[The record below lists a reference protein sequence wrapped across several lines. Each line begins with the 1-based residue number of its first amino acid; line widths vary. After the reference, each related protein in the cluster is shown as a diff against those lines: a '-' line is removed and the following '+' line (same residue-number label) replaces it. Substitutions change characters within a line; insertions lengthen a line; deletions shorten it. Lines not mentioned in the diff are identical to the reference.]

1 MSDRTPPQ
9 NLDAEMAV
17 LGSLIGYQRAIPDV
31 AEILT
36 AADFYKPAHEKIYAA
51 ILDLHNRTEPVDAL
65 TVIAELERRGELAK
79 IGGAPEVHRLG
90 AFITT
95 SASAT
100 WHAQIVR
107 DAATRRRLIETGTR
121 IAQMGYETDDD
132 SDLVQIVDRAQAEAN
147 AISDR
152 ARADE
157 DPTVRDTADELVDEL
172 KNGVEMGLPTGFR
185 DLDQLTQG
193 MQPGQMIIVAA
204 RPGMGKALA
213 LDTPLPTPTGWT
225 TMGEVRT
232 GDYLIGA
239 DGNPAR
245 VVAATDVMR
254 DHACYEVEFSD
265 GSVIVADADH
275 QWLTDTRSSLRSRQ
289 AAGKPWSRQQN
300 QRTFAAVRTTK
311 EIAATLRCET
321 ADRRLNHSIANA
333 SPLQTPD
340 ADLLVAPYTLG
351 AWLGDGDSN
360 GAAITTPDR
369 EVLDEIVRDGYRV
382 HHPVGDRTGLRHRIQ
397 LPETAPVAKRS
408 CIACGVEF
416 QPNAPTQNT
425 CGRSCGMS
433 SAARRARQ
441 CTRTAKATCPD
452 CGKPFTGFVSCQEC
466 HEDHGTLQ
474 ALLRKIG
481 VLGNKHIPAVYLR
494 ASETQRRALLAGLL
508 DSDGYCAKDG
518 ATQFAVTRER
528 LARDVYEL
536 VVSLGYKPTLT
547 SKPARLNGKDCGTA
561 WTVTFTTADRV
572 FRLPRKANRLRST
585 TSPINGRR
593 FITDVRPVQSVPV
606 RCVQVDNADHLYV
619 AGRAWIPT
627 HNSTLGLDLVRHVS
641 IRRNL
646 PSVFFSLEMNRK
658 ELVRRCLSAEGGIP
672 LHHLAPRCMSDDDW
686 QRLGLV
692 YDRVVGAP
700 IVLDD
705 RHDLTVMRM
714 RSKARRIKQTRGLS
728 LAVVDYAQLAPS
740 GTARKHENRQTEVTE
755 ISRNLKLMAKEL
767 EIPVV
772 VLAQLNRGPVARS
785 DKRPVMSDLRESGSL
800 EQDADLVILL
810 HREDAYVRD
819 SPRAGEADFIVDKHR
834 NGATSTITVAFQ
846 GHYSRFVDMAQS

>member
-9 NLDAEMAV
+9 NLDAEMGV

-147 AISDR
+147 SISDR

-185 DLDQLTQG
+185 DLDHLTQG

-204 RPGMGKALA
+204 RPGMGK
-213 LDTPLPTPTGWT
+213 
-225 TMGEVRT
+225 
-232 GDYLIGA
+232 
-239 DGNPAR
+239 
-245 VVAATDVMR
+245 
-254 DHACYEVEFSD
+254 
-265 GSVIVADADH
+265 
-275 QWLTDTRSSLRSRQ
+275 
-289 AAGKPWSRQQN
+289 
-300 QRTFAAVRTTK
+300 
-311 EIAATLRCET
+311 
-321 ADRRLNHSIANA
+321 
-333 SPLQTPD
+333 
-340 ADLLVAPYTLG
+340 
-351 AWLGDGDSN
+351 
-360 GAAITTPDR
+360 
-369 EVLDEIVRDGYRV
+369 
-382 HHPVGDRTGLRHRIQ
+382 
-397 LPETAPVAKRS
+397 
-408 CIACGVEF
+408 
-416 QPNAPTQNT
+416 
-425 CGRSCGMS
+425 
-433 SAARRARQ
+433 
-441 CTRTAKATCPD
+441 
-452 CGKPFTGFVSCQEC
+452 
-466 HEDHGTLQ
+466 
-474 ALLRKIG
+474 
-481 VLGNKHIPAVYLR
+481 
-494 ASETQRRALLAGLL
+494 
-508 DSDGYCAKDG
+508 
-518 ATQFAVTRER
+518 
-528 LARDVYEL
+528 
-536 VVSLGYKPTLT
+536 
-547 SKPARLNGKDCGTA
+547 
-561 WTVTFTTADRV
+561 
-572 FRLPRKANRLRST
+572 
-585 TSPINGRR
+585 
-593 FITDVRPVQSVPV
+593 
-606 RCVQVDNADHLYV
+606 
-619 AGRAWIPT
+619 
-627 HNSTLGLDLVRHVS
+627 STLGLDLVRHVS

-700 IVLDD
+700 IILDD

-810 HREDAYVRD
+810 HREDAYNHQ

-834 NGATSTITVAFQ
+834 NGATATITVAFQ